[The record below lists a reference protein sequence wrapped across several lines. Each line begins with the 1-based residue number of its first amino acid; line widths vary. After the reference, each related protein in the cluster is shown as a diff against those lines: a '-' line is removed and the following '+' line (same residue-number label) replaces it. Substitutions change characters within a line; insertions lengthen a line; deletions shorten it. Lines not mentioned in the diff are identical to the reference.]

1 MNDINYYMQI
11 CVCVR
16 DRATERNAGLYV
28 SVCVCVCKFI
38 FIMLNF
44 FDQSSYQLM
53 KETVLSDG
61 FTSWLNLRRTSHDSD
76 WKSFVA

>member
-1 MNDINYYMQI
+1 MQI

-16 DRATERNAGLYV
+16 DRATERNADPYVSV
-28 SVCVCVCKFI
+28 SVCVCVCEFI

-61 FTSWLNLRRTSHDSD
+61 FTSWPNLRRTSHDSD
-76 WKSFVA
+76 